1 MSDNTKSTGRSRDS
15 IANTLIV
22 AIGVSLACSI
32 LVSAS
37 AVVLRPLQLENQDRY
52 RQQIVLNVAGLYE
65 PGVDVG
71 EQFNDVEARLVELDS
86 GDYSDAYDPDDFDA
100 VARANDPETSVAI
113 RPDEDTAGIGRRA
126 TFAPVYLVQDGDTL
140 EQVILPVYGAGLWST
155 MYGYLSVE
163 PDGETIR
170 GLRFY
175 EHAETAGL
183 GDQVDKPEWL
193 AQWPGKKLY
202 DESGDPAIEV
212 VRGQAPEGPNAV
224 YQVDGMSGA
233 TLTGRGVMNLLRYWV
248 GPDAFG
254 PYLDRLADEAN
265 QNE

>member
-1 MSDNTKSTGRSRDS
+1 MSDKPEAESRSRDS

-22 AIGVSLACSI
+22 AVGVSLVCSV

-37 AVVLRPLQLENQDRY
+37 AVVLRPKQLANQDRY
-52 RQQIVLNVAGLYE
+52 RQQIVLDVAGLYE
-65 PGVDVG
+65 PGVPIA
-71 EQFNDVEARLVELDS
+71 EQFENIEPRLVDFDTGE
-86 GDYSDAYDPDDFDA
+86 YSDAFDADGFDA

-113 RPDEDTAGIGRRA
+113 PPAEDTAGIGRRA
-126 TFAPVYLVQDGDTL
+126 TLAPVYLVEDGDTL
-140 EQVILPVYGAGLWST
+140 EQVILPVYGKGLWST

-163 PDGETIR
+163 PDGETVR

-202 DESGDPAIEV
+202 DDSGDPAIEV

-224 YQVDGMSGA
+224 HQVDGMSGA

-254 PYLDRLADEAN
+254 PYLEKLSDEAN
-265 QNE
+265 QRD